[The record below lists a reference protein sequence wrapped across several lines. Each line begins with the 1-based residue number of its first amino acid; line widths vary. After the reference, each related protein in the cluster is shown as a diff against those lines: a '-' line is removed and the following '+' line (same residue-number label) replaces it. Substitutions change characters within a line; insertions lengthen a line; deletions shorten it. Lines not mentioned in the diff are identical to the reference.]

1 MLIGYNIGLDQ
12 DKLLKVVGIFF
23 LSLMSEQTDM
33 EKPILS
39 DKRKEEVLRE
49 NAKKAEYPY
58 EKPSLFKKVF
68 YDVILFLL
76 SRVLGCFFREIR
88 SRGSFKVPTSG
99 PVIFVAAPHAN
110 QFVDPVVLM
119 SLVKSLSH
127 RRISF
132 LIAEKSLKHPA
143 IGFLARSVMAIGVV
157 RAQDNLS
164 TAKGKISVDPNNS
177 KKIIGHGTTF
187 LSDVKAKG
195 LIGLPKSLGH
205 VEIQSVESDTELTLR
220 KEFKMNKPEIKH
232 LLTKGTSYKYAAKVD
247 QSVVY
252 HRVFEHLAHGE
263 CIGIFPEG
271 GSHDRTDLLP
281 LKAGVAIM
289 ALGCMAEHEGVNV
302 KIVPCGMN
310 YFHPH
315 KFRSR
320 AVVEFG
326 DPIEVTPE
334 LIAKYKNPEKNREA
348 VKELLDTISDGLQS
362 VTVTSQD
369 YETLMVVQAMRR
381 LYSNQFDQ
389 KLPLPLI
396 VEMNRRL
403 VKGYETYKDEPEI
416 IQLKADIMEYNA
428 HLKQFSL
435 PDHLVDRANINVT
448 RNLTLLVLRSLR
460 LLVMITLALPGIIMF
475 SPVFLIAKKISQEKA
490 RTALAGSTVKI
501 KANDVVATWKILMSM
516 GVAPI
521 LYIFWSSLV
530 TYYFREKNFSKITI
544 FAISYVACVVVTYS
558 ALVVGDIGMDIF
570 KSLKPLY
577 ISITTPQGLKRL
589 QVERRTLSKRIIEVV
604 NNFGTELFPDF
615 DYNALSEE
623 YRVDEEREESKNSE
637 LRRRRI
643 VRKQKEKQRELEA
656 TNPRDD
662 YEETQDSDAISLVN
676 SDNSLSNIP
685 IFSSAFGV
693 SKSDNSSAY
702 SLMPTTSNASESEEE
717 EEIEIKPK
725 SELSQKITATLFNK
739 RKHEE

>member
-1 MLIGYNIGLDQ
+1 M
-12 DKLLKVVGIFF
+12 DKPLLSEKEKGASKDSSSLQPEKVKDY
-23 LSLMSEQTDM
+23 QY
-33 EKPILS
+33 
-39 DKRKEEVLRE
+39 EE
-49 NAKKAEYPY
+49 ASFISK
-58 EKPSLFKKVF
+58 FI

-76 SRVLGCFFREIR
+76 SKILGCFFREIR
-88 SRGSFKVPTSG
+88 SRGSFKVPRNG

-119 SLVKSLSH
+119 SLAKKLSN

-132 LIAEKSLKHPA
+132 LIAEKSLQHPA
-143 IGFLARSVMAIGVV
+143 IGFLARRAMAIGVV
-157 RAQDNLS
+157 RAQDNLA
-164 TAKGKISVDPNNS
+164 TAQGKITVDPDNY
-177 KKIIGHGTTF
+177 KKIIGHGTQFTKDF
-187 LSDVKAKG
+187 KPKG
-195 LIGLPKSLGH
+195 LIGLPRSLGH
-205 VEIQSVESDTELTLR
+205 VEIQSIESDTELTLR
-220 KEFKMNKPEIKH
+220 KEFKMNKTEVKH
-232 LLTKGTSYKYAAKVD
+232 ILTKGTSYKYAGKVD

-252 HRVFEHLAHGE
+252 HRVFEHLAHNE

-289 ALGCMAEHEGVNV
+289 ALGCMAQHPNTNV

-326 DPIEVTPE
+326 DPIEIPTE
-334 LIAKYKNPEKNREA
+334 LIEKYKNPSTNKEA

-381 LYSNQFDQ
+381 LYSGQFHQ
-389 KLPLPLI
+389 KLPLPLV

-403 VKGYETYKDEPEI
+403 VKGYETFKDDPEI
-416 IQLKADIMEYNA
+416 VQLKTDIMAYNA
-428 HLKQFSL
+428 HLSQFNL
-435 PDHLVDRANINVT
+435 PDHLVEHTKINVA
-448 RNLTLLVLRSLR
+448 RNLGLLVFRSLR
-460 LLVMITLALPGIIMF
+460 LTVMITLSLPGLILF
-475 SPVFLIAKKISQEKA
+475 SPVFVIARKISNDKKRA
-490 RTALAGSTVKI
+490 ALASSTVKI

-521 LYIFWSSLV
+521 LYVLWSSLA
-530 TYYFREKNFSKITI
+530 TYYLRHKDISKVII
-544 FAISYVACVVVTYS
+544 FILSYLACAIVTYS

-589 QVERRTLSKRIIEVV
+589 QVERRQLAKRITEVV
-604 NNFGTELFPDF
+604 NNFGSVLFPDF
-615 DYNALSEE
+615 DYKALSEE
-623 YRVDEEREESKNSE
+623 YAVDEEEEERKTAE

-643 VRKQKEKQRELEA
+643 IKRQKERENA
-656 TNPRDD
+656 RGISDKNDYDD
-662 YEETQDSDAISLVN
+662 QTQDSDAISLVN

-685 IFSSAFGV
+685 IFSSALGG
-693 SKSDNSSAY
+693 KSEASSTY
-702 SLMPTTSNASESEEE
+702 SLLPSSSTVSESDAEMEQE
-717 EEIEIKPK
+717 SKEP
-725 SELSQKITATLFNK
+725 SALSQKITAAMFSK
-739 RKHEE
+739 RNENE